1 MKCSRIN
8 CFGSTLPCTRLGW
21 SWPLK
26 GSHRRVRGSGLS
38 GFEFEGVGLGFQ
50 VSVMAS
56 CAVNDKHMHDA
67 TKPVCKSAVISSSKD
82 HRSVRETNES
92 RNNNPKP

>member
-1 MKCSRIN
+1 
-8 CFGSTLPCTRLGW
+8 
-21 SWPLK
+21 
-26 GSHRRVRGSGLS
+26 
-38 GFEFEGVGLGFQ
+38 
-50 VSVMAS
+50 MAS

-92 RNNNPKP
+92 NPKP